1 MATMNPFE
9 IRPEKP
15 DSLIRARKDV
25 ISAPYST
32 AEVDPYTRVRTILAA
47 GAEFEAVRF

>member
-15 DSLIRARKDV
+15 DSLFLARKDV
-25 ISAPYST
+25 IRAPYN
-32 AEVDPYTRVRTILAA
+32 AMEVDPYTRVRTILAD
-47 GAEFEAVRF
+47 GAE